1 MKIYIVQNI
10 KTKEI
15 LKVSE
20 KNKNGLALL
29 FNTALANW
37 ETKGSKEWQKYCEKY
52 KTMEEYDMHL
62 DRLEELER
70 KEFFSNLVENNNKY
84 NVLYQ
89 IVKVKESEKERA

>member
-1 MKIYIVQNI
+1 MKIYIVKNN

-15 LKVSE
+15 LKISE

-37 ETKGSKEWQKYCEKY
+37 EMKGSQEWKKYCEKY
-52 KTMEEYDMHL
+52 PTMQEYDMHL
-62 DRLEELER
+62 DKLEELER

-89 IVKVKESEKERA
+89 IVKVKETEIERA